1 MFMASSGKTEFS
13 PTGDRSKVLALSAI
27 LSATVAVL
35 TFVII
40 PMPPPI
46 GGFDASSFLVLSL
59 PIILGAE
66 LGTIIVC
73 IGEFVGTLFLLAVGL
88 ALPYYLPGIV
98 AVRGAE
104 AYIVGTIARSGL
116 FGKGR
121 AAARQLFAATLGP
134 IWETA
139 GFIIANYYLY
149 YLFYGAETA
158 VFYSLLLMA
167 TLIDLVW
174 VVPAMILVTAV
185 KNGFKT
191 VYLES
196 ELGLDPKGGAKK
208 NLFRLSAVAIIF
220 SWILLLL
227 VPYAFRA
234 WFG

>member
-1 MFMASSGKTEFS
+1 MASGKKTRIN
-13 PTGDRSKVLALSAI
+13 PGGDRSKVLALSAV
-27 LSATVAVL
+27 LSALVAVL
-35 TFVII
+35 TFIII
-40 PMPPPI
+40 PVPPPI
-46 GGFDASSFLVLSL
+46 GGFDASSILILSL
-59 PIILGAE
+59 PILLGAE

-73 IGEFVGTLFLLAVGL
+73 TGEFVGTLFLLVAGL

-98 AVRGAE
+98 AVRGPE
-104 AYIVGTIARSGL
+104 AYIVGRIARSGL

-121 AAARQLFAATLGP
+121 EGTRQLLAASLGP

-158 VFYSLLLMA
+158 VVASLALVF

-174 VVPAMILVTAV
+174 VIPAIAVVTAV

-196 ELGLDPKGGAKK
+196 QLGLDAKSGAKK
-208 NLFRLSAVAIIF
+208 NLFRLSAIFIILT
-220 SWILLLL
+220 WILLLL
-227 VPYAFRA
+227 VPYTFRS